1 MPHCQGLSSDPS
13 VPLFWGVGFM
23 MSCSRSAFW
32 QRSWAPQTSVG
43 GGFRRH
49 RVAAPTVQGA
59 VDSLPAVF
67 YRVPVRLEP
76 QTRLFGI

>member
-1 MPHCQGLSSDPS
+1 MQQVCVLAEVLGTPDIG
-13 VPLFWGVGFM
+13 
-23 MSCSRSAFW
+23 
-32 QRSWAPQTSVG
+32 G

-49 RVAAPTVQGA
+49 RVAALTVPGA